1 MGPRPSKSPPPTE
14 PSGQRPVRTQHAHT
28 RKWETLSER
37 RRVPTKVQS
46 QPFGAHHGH
55 RRSHETFSEGRSHEM
70 SAGPAPQR
78 WSLVFNKACVVR
90 FLFAS
95 YTICKMGSGAK
106 PPYFLIPVPKVFP
119 HVTSTSRKH
128 HVLGMPLGRCIEA
141 ETPFPHRILSR
152 RDVAAGVEP
161 PRPFGILSPDARSRF
176 NLLALKNFKSL
187 RPQNR
192 LR

>member
-28 RKWETLSER
+28 RKGEKLSER

-55 RRSHETFSEGRSHEM
+55 RRSHETFSAGRSHEI

-90 FLFAS
+90 FLFAR

-106 PPYFLIPVPKVFP
+106 PPYFLIPVPKLFP
-119 HVTSTSRKH
+119 TSLQRPESTTCS
-128 HVLGMPLGRCIEA
+128 GCPLGDA
-141 ETPFPHRILSR
+141 SR
-152 RDVAAGVEP
+152 RKP
-161 PRPFGILSPDARSRF
+161 PSPIESYQGATWQRAS
-176 NLLALKNFKSL
+176 SL
-187 RPQNR
+187 RVRSASSRPAR
-192 LR
+192 GVASAT